1 MNVIDLTKPNMIR
14 YPKGG
19 DVMEIWIYESGTK
32 KNLGPAYGIK
42 RRSGIVDAV
51 NWNTGQLYI
60 GIHLEGVDPQ
70 RGLMEKTKPKDESLE
85 IELEIG
91 YLLEL
96 PEMSYDQMD
105 RYETLVVDYPE
116 VHKRIHKEVRGK

>member
-19 DVMEIWIYESGTK
+19 DV
-32 KNLGPAYGIK
+32 
-42 RRSGIVDAV
+42 
-51 NWNTGQLYI
+51 
-60 GIHLEGVDPQ
+60 
-70 RGLMEKTKPKDESLE
+70 MEKTKPKDESLE